1 MENWDCCGR
10 SRRQRIFFSFLTIT
24 ITITIGRPRCV
35 VNCCMSDHI
44 HIHCGRWIFT
54 LFVFL
59 GSFSAL
65 KLSSR
70 EVWRA
75 KIPQL
80 LPLTIVIPSNR
91 QVSISLSLSLF
102 LCGVLEQTV
111 HVLDLL
117 RTPTKYC
124 LDLDV
129 LFVVFSEDFVKK
141 NNQFGFSSYF

>member
-91 QVSISLSLSLF
+91 QVSISLSLSVSLW
-102 LCGVLEQTV
+102 
-111 HVLDLL
+111 
-117 RTPTKYC
+117 C
-124 LDLDV
+124 LGADCTCFGLIKNSNKV
-129 LFVVFSEDFVKK
+129 LFGPRCSFCSI
-141 NNQFGFSSYF
+141 